1 MARLE
6 GFEPP
11 TNRIGTCYSIQLSYR
26 RTRKCL
32 QGVIIPILSRHA
44 SPIIGGCK
52 LTRCFHY
59 TRLKDEVAAAEPPT
73 HRHIMIIELRRIC
86 HLASLV

>member
-26 RTRKCL
+26 RTM
-32 QGVIIPILSRHA
+32 
-44 SPIIGGCK
+44 
-52 LTRCFHY
+52 
-59 TRLKDEVAAAEPPT
+59 EVFAG
-73 HRHIMIIELRRIC
+73 HIVRIRYPF
-86 HLASLV
+86 AK

>member
-26 RTRKCL
+26 RTME
-32 QGVIIPILSRHA
+32 VFAATYSTDHA
-44 SPIIGGCK
+44 SVCQVNSSP
-52 LTRCFHY
+52 
-59 TRLKDEVAAAEPPT
+59 A
-73 HRHIMIIELRRIC
+73 RI
-86 HLASLV
+86 HAN